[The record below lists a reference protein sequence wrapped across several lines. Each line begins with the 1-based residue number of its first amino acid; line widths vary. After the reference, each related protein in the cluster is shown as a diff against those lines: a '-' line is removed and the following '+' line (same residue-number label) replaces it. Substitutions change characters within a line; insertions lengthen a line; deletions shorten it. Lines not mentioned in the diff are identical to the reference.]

1 MKKFIKKNHVSLILL
16 SSWAALFMLFCGVH
30 YYNETAIKSAAEHA
44 RAVKVAKEKAIEKK
58 QLAHNRKVYQQMN
71 KNIDNWIKAEKAKK
85 AKKEAK

>member
-1 MKKFIKKNHVSLILL
+1 MKKFIRKNRVSLILL
-16 SSWAALFMLFCGVH
+16 STWTTLFILFCGVH

-58 QLAHNRKVYQQMN
+58 RLAHNRKVYQQMN

-85 AKKEAK
+85 EAK

>member
-1 MKKFIKKNHVSLILL
+1 MKKNRISLILL

-44 RAVKVAKEKAIEKK
+44 HAVNVAKEKAIEKK
-58 QLAHNRKVYQQMN
+58 RLAHNRNVYQQMN

-85 AKKEAK
+85 AKKETK

>member
-1 MKKFIKKNHVSLILL
+1 MKKFMKKNHVSLILL

-44 RAVKVAKEKAIEKK
+44 RAVKVAREKAIEKK
-58 QLAHNRKVYQQMN
+58 RLAHNRKVYQQMN

>member
-1 MKKFIKKNHVSLILL
+1 MKKNHVSLILL
-16 SSWAALFMLFCGVH
+16 SSWAALFMLFFGVH

-44 RAVKVAKEKAIEKK
+44 RAVKVAREKANVAKEKAIEKK

-85 AKKEAK
+85 KTK